1 MNNNNLVTRGRW
13 KKIIDQ
19 IAGENA
25 TSGELWLQFFP
36 AVLSAIALPYYSLIN
51 GIDWHII
58 QILFAGL
65 LALDLVGGII
75 TNATNTAKQWYHRP
89 SQGFWQ
95 HFSFV
100 TLHLVHIA
108 LVAWIFRG
116 GDMIFWITVSIYLL
130 MASTII
136 LKTPLT
142 LQRPVA
148 MGCYTIV
155 LLGNCYL
162 FTPTLGLEWF
172 LNLFFLKILIS
183 HLIKEKPIQ
192 QI

>member
-1 MNNNNLVTRGRW
+1 MNNGNLVARKKWR
-13 KKIIDQ
+13 KIIEQ

-25 TSGELWLQFFP
+25 TSSELWLQFFP
-36 AVLSAIALPYYSLIN
+36 AVLSAIVLPYYSLVNNIEWN
-51 GIDWHII
+51 II
-58 QILFAGL
+58 QVFLASL

-75 TNATNTAKQWYHRP
+75 TNATNSAKQWYHRP

-100 TLHLVHIA
+100 TLHLLHIA
-108 LVAWIFRG
+108 LIAWIFRG
-116 GDMIFWITVSIYLL
+116 GDSFFWITVSIYLL
-130 MASTII
+130 IASTII

-155 LLGNCYL
+155 LLSDCYL
-162 FTPTLGLEWF
+162 FTPTPGLEWF
-172 LNLFFLKILIS
+172 LSLFFLKILVS
-183 HLIKEKPIQ
+183 HLVQEKPVQ
-192 QI
+192 